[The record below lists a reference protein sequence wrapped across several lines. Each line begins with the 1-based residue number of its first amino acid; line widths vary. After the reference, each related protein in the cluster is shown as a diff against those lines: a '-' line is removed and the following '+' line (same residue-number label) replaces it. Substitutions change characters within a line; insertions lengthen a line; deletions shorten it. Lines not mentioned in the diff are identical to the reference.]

1 MAYERSESS
10 RDLIR
15 TPAKLDQLIWEL
27 RSEQD
32 GLQQEKAE
40 VEEEL
45 EQEKDPDT
53 RKFLM
58 QRILSTNQQL
68 NTLYQAPFS
77 APRPEGVA
85 KEQWENFQDN
95 RRLFNQIMLL
105 KNVAE
110 EYNFLRRQK
119 EEEEEEASSQQ

>member
-53 RKFLM
+53 RKLLT

-95 RRLFNQIMLL
+95 RRLFNQMMQIKELGD
-105 KNVAE
+105 E
-110 EYNFLRRQK
+110 QDFLRRQQ
-119 EEEEEEASSQQ
+119 EQSSQQ

>member
-53 RKFLM
+53 RKLLT
-58 QRILSTNQQL
+58 QRILSTNQLILATMQQL
-68 NTLYQAPFS
+68 TLLYQTHYCTP
-77 APRPEGVA
+77 PPEA
-85 KEQWENFQDN
+85 ATKEDLKEMKDDQPDN
-95 RRLFNQIMLL
+95 
-105 KNVAE
+105 AD
-110 EYNFLRRQK
+110 K
-119 EEEEEEASSQQ
+119 EARG